1 MTDPLSSTTPQPGI
15 EPEIPEV
22 PPLAPRRRRVERLR
36 AWASGRERRI
46 AASVATV
53 ALLAG
58 GGLAVAAA
66 AHEGHGERGSGHREA
81 SARSED
87 GSGHAYGNE
96 RGTGHEHGTGN
107 EHGNGNEYGT
117 GHGKQRGHANGEA
130 PAPLPSLGASAAL
143 DKAQAAVP
151 GGRAESLHRVTAQGG
166 GAAWAVT
173 VVGQDGVRH
182 LVTVDGT
189 DGQLTSNT
197 VVDGSEG

>member
-22 PPLAPRRRRVERLR
+22 PPLAPLRRRAERLR
-36 AWASGRERRI
+36 AWTGGRERRI
-46 AASVATV
+46 AASVAAV

-66 AHEGHGERGSGHREA
+66 AHEGHGERGHGHGQREA
-81 SARSED
+81 AARSED
-87 GSGHAYGNE
+87 GNGHEYGNE
-96 RGTGHEHGTGN
+96 RGAGNEHGTGN
-107 EHGNGNEYGT
+107 EHG
-117 GHGKQRGHANGEA
+117 KQRGHGHGEA
-130 PAPLPSLGASAAL
+130 PAPLPSFAASAAL

-151 GGRAESLHRVTAQGG
+151 GGRAESLSRVTAQGG

-197 VVDGSEG
+197 VADGSEG